1 MVRDMFKMGMVVDCY
16 NFTKNGEGI
25 LENQLK
31 KSILDAVNVYK
42 SRQPSFDINQWID
55 QNTGE
60 MIFFKNINEGVNGA
74 SFENGKYSDL
84 LPTTLN
90 GKYFDPVRNDI
101 DIIIN
106 PLLEFFFWSHNAMTS
121 NYNLMT
127 AGGIHAHEIKGKPYD
142 PKSDKKVSDAAK
154 KDSEFIEQLKRES
167 IISSR
172 TTASDKRNVFA

>member
-60 MIFFKNINEGVNGA
+60 MIFFKNINEG
-74 SFENGKYSDL
+74 D
-84 LPTTLN
+84 
-90 GKYFDPVRNDI
+90 R
-101 DIIIN
+101 
-106 PLLEFFFWSHNAMTS
+106 
-121 NYNLMT
+121 
-127 AGGIHAHEIKGKPYD
+127 
-142 PKSDKKVSDAAK
+142 KSV
-154 KDSEFIEQLKRES
+154 
-167 IISSR
+167 
-172 TTASDKRNVFA
+172 V